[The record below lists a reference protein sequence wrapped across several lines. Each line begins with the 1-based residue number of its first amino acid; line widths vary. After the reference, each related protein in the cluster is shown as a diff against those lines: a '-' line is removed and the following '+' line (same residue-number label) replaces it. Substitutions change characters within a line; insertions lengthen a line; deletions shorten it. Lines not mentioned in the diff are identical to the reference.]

1 MTSTMIEQYKQ
12 EFFQEAR
19 ELLESAADGVLKLE
33 ADPDNSDLINSVFR
47 AIHTIKG
54 SAGTFELDA
63 VSGFTHHLEG
73 LMNALRDQQIHL
85 TPDMTD
91 AILAGIDHIGRMIA
105 AHETGGEIAGDAALE
120 THFRSFFDES
130 TDDKTGSGGVP
141 SASCGQSVPASSESA
156 TPAGR
161 LVFSGSDHD
170 LPASVTDALEQ
181 AAAQGQ
187 TVCRIDLLY
196 TSELLE
202 NGYDPCIFLRN
213 LKDAVMVYHAVTD
226 AESVPALNDFEPLSL
241 YLKPTVYVATG
252 LSLQEIKNLCFD
264 ESLLDICELT
274 RESVTSSTNFCV
286 TPEAIQ
292 EFIEGATEMIESAEQ
307 AVMIYETRGSPD
319 ALKEIFRI
327 VHNIKGDSDFVGFS
341 DLSAFCHAVESM
353 LEKLR
358 KGSLARSSDIVD
370 NILKSIDYI
379 RQCVCA
385 LANGQPPPTLPLL
398 YSALKRY
405 ETANADTC
413 PDGGFH
419 PTLLPELPENMRDV
433 YTEQI
438 RQYRKI
444 FVTAMKTLPMAPG
457 SLNAIGRSLDG
468 IIRASGVVG
477 HGALQALAQ
486 QARTVLQQN
495 TKTGNSQGDAEFK
508 SCLEKLI
515 AYIVGLEAEPKRLG
529 EILIED
535 GKIAEK
541 DLEDALSRQKP
552 IGQMLLDEGK
562 ITEADLTVALE
573 KQELMEMGRQA
584 RPEEPG
590 DATIRTMRVDER
602 KIEKFSNTVGEMLIA
617 RNTYAYLIGQL
628 EQGGCDIRG
637 TVKALKDNL
646 HLFSRLSNDIHH
658 GVIELR
664 MIPIR
669 GIFQKFTRVVR
680 DISRKQRKMIELM
693 TDGEDIEIDKKVADV
708 LSDPLVHLIRNSC
721 DHGIETPI
729 ERKKANKAEKGTLL
743 LRASREGSNI
753 MIRII
758 DDGRGVNR
766 QRLFEKARDSGIP
779 VTSVDAPGLLDLIFM
794 PGLSTA
800 AEITDVSGRGVG
812 MDVVKTTVESLGGT
826 ARVMSDPGKGT
837 EITLSIP
844 TAMGID
850 TVLFVEAAGR
860 SYAIPINYIVET
872 VKIPTE
878 RFRRAGSHV
887 IFHYRGEV
895 LTAQY
900 LEELLNG
907 DLRGNWRNHFFAA
920 RSPGDVPVVI
930 LKTTRGKHGVVIDRL
945 DKNMEIAIKPAPDVL
960 SELDIISGVSIT
972 GDGRVLLVLNPE
984 RMLQHY

>member
-1 MTSTMIEQYKQ
+1 MTLTMIEQYKQ
-12 EFFQEAR
+12 EFFQEAK
-19 ELLESAADGVLKLE
+19 ELLESAADGLLKLE
-33 ADPDNSDLINSVFR
+33 ADPDNFDLINSVFR
-47 AIHTIKG
+47 SVHTIKG
-54 SAGTFELDA
+54 SAGTFGLEA

-73 LMNALRDQQIHL
+73 LMNALRDHRVHL
-85 TPDMTD
+85 MPDMTD
-91 AILAGIDHIGRMIA
+91 AILAGIDHISQMIA
-105 AHETGGEIAGDAALE
+105 AHETDGEIAGDAALE
-120 THFRSFFDES
+120 ERFRSFYLELKSEPVAD
-130 TDDKTGSGGVP
+130 
-141 SASCGQSVPASSESA
+141 SAQVMAIPAKADSPPNSPVA
-156 TPAGR
+156 R
-161 LVFSGSDHD
+161 LIFSGSDRV
-170 LPASVTDALEQ
+170 LPTSVTDSLEN
-181 AAAQGQ
+181 AAAQGL
-187 TVCRIDLLY
+187 TVCRINLLY

-213 LKDAVMVYHAVTD
+213 LKADATVYHAVSD

-241 YLKPTVYVATG
+241 YLKPTVYVATR

-274 RESVTSSTNFCV
+274 RESVAGSTDSYV

-307 AVMIYETRGSPD
+307 AAMIYETKGSPD

-353 LEKLR
+353 LDKLR
-358 KGSLARSSDIVD
+358 QGRLARSSGIVD
-370 NILKSIDYI
+370 NILKSIDHI
-379 RQCVCA
+379 HRCVQS
-385 LANGQPPPTLPLL
+385 LANNQPPPAMPPL
-398 YSALKRY
+398 YSELKRY
-405 ETANADTC
+405 ETANTEQDADWGVC
-413 PDGGFH
+413 PNQ
-419 PTLLPELPENMRDV
+419 LSEIPENMREV

-444 FVTAMKTLPMAPG
+444 FLTTMKTLPMSPN
-457 SLNAIGRSLDG
+457 SLGAIGRSLDG
-468 IIRASGVVG
+468 VIRASGVVG
-477 HGALQALAQ
+477 HSALLKLAQ

-495 TKTGNSQGDAEFK
+495 GENGGPQFDSEFK
-508 SCLEKLI
+508 SCLENLI
-515 AYIVGLEAEPKRLG
+515 AYIDGLETEPKRLG
-529 EILIED
+529 EILIAD

-541 DLEDALSRQKP
+541 DLEDVLSRQKP

-562 ITEADLTVALE
+562 VTDADLALALR

-584 RPEEPG
+584 RPERPEEPG

-628 EQGGCDIRG
+628 EQGESNIRG
-637 TVKALKDNL
+637 TIKALKDNL

-729 ERKKANKAEKGTLL
+729 ERKKAGKAEKGTLL

-766 QRLFEKARDSGIP
+766 QRLFEKATDSGIP
-779 VTSVDAPGLLDLIFM
+779 VTSVDDPGLLDLIFM

-812 MDVVKTTVESLGGT
+812 MDVVKTTVESVGGT
-826 ARVMSDPGKGT
+826 VRVISDPDQGT

-850 TVLFVEAAGR
+850 TVLFVETAGR

-872 VKIPTE
+872 VKIPTD

-895 LTAQY
+895 LTAHY
-900 LEELLNG
+900 LEELLSG
-907 DLRGNWRNHFFAA
+907 DQRGVWRDNFFAA

-930 LKTTRGKHGVVIDRL
+930 IKTTRGKHGVVIDRL
-945 DKNMEIAIKPAPDVL
+945 DKNMEIAIKPVPDVL
-960 SELDIISGVSIT
+960 SELDVVSGVSIT

-984 RMLQHY
+984 RML

>member
-1 MTSTMIEQYKQ
+1 MTSTLIEQYKQ
-12 EFFQEAR
+12 EFFQEAK

-33 ADPDNSDLINSVFR
+33 ADPDNFDLVNSVFR

-54 SAGTFELDA
+54 SAGTFGLES

-73 LMNALRDQQIHL
+73 LMNALRDHRVYL

-91 AILAGIDHIGRMIA
+91 AILAGIDHISQMIA
-105 AHETGGEIAGDAALE
+105 ANETGEDIGGDAALE
-120 THFRSFFDES
+120 ARFCSFFDEQKRQPEA
-130 TDDKTGSGGVP
+130 D
-141 SASCGQSVPASSESA
+141 SAPIPAITA
-156 TPAGR
+156 KFDQARGMPAGR
-161 LVFSGSDHD
+161 LVLSGSDCG
-170 LPASVTDALEQ
+170 LTASVTDALEQ

-213 LKDAVMVYHAVTD
+213 LRDAVTVYHAVTD
-226 AESVPALNDFEPLSL
+226 AESVPALNDFEPLAL
-241 YLKPTVYVATG
+241 YLNPTVYVATH
-252 LSLQEIKNLCFD
+252 LTLEEIKNLCFD
-264 ESLLDICELT
+264 DALLDVRKLMDNNGIG
-274 RESVTSSTNFCV
+274 SIDSFVA
-286 TPEAIQ
+286 PEAIQ
-292 EFIEGATEMIESAEQ
+292 EFIEGATEMIASAEQ
-307 AVMIYETRGSPD
+307 AAMIYEAKGSSE

-327 VHNIKGDSDFVGFS
+327 VHNIKGDAAFVGFS
-341 DLSAFCHAVESM
+341 DLSDFCHAVESM
-353 LEKLR
+353 LEKLSG
-358 KGSLARSSDIVD
+358 GSLTRSSDIVD
-370 NILKSIDYI
+370 SILKSIDYI
-379 RQCVCA
+379 RKCIHA
-385 LANGQPPPTLPLL
+385 LINGQPPPALPPI
-398 YSALKRY
+398 YSELKRY
-405 ETANADTC
+405 ETATADQR
-413 PDGGFH
+413 PDRGECLQ
-419 PTLLPELPENMRDV
+419 LLPELPENMREV

-438 RQYRKI
+438 RQHREI
-444 FVTAMKTLPMAPG
+444 FLTTIKTLPFTPN
-457 SLNAIGRSLDG
+457 SLDVVGRSLDG

-477 HGALQALAQ
+477 HGALEELVL
-486 QARTVLQQN
+486 QARTVFQQN
-495 TKTGNSQGDAEFK
+495 GNAGDAPFDSELKF
-508 SCLEKLI
+508 CLENVI
-515 AYIVGLEAEPKRLG
+515 AYIDGLEIGSRRLG
-529 EILIED
+529 EILVAD

-541 DLEDALSRQKP
+541 DLDDVLSRQKP
-552 IGQMLLDEGK
+552 IGQMLIEEGK
-562 ITEADLTVALE
+562 LSEADLTLALR
-573 KQELMEMGRQA
+573 KQELMETARQA

-628 EQGGCDIRG
+628 EQRECDIRG
-637 TVKALKDNL
+637 TVKALKDNV

-664 MIPIR
+664 MISIR

-680 DISRKQRKMIELM
+680 DISRKQRKIIELM

-729 ERKKANKAEKGTLL
+729 ERKKAGKAEKGTLL

-758 DDGRGVNR
+758 DDGRGINR

-779 VTSVDAPGLLDLIFM
+779 VTTVDDPGLLDLIFL

-800 AEITDVSGRGVG
+800 AEISDVSGRGVG

-826 ARVMSDPGKGT
+826 VRVISDPGHGS
-837 EITLSIP
+837 EIALSIP

-850 TVLFVEAAGR
+850 TVLFVETAGR

-872 VKIPTE
+872 VKIPAD

-887 IFHYRGEV
+887 IFHYRGDV
-895 LTAQY
+895 LTAHY

-907 DLRGNWRNHFFAA
+907 DQRGTWRDSFFTDRSLR
-920 RSPGDVPVVI
+920 DIPVVI
-930 LKTTRGKHGVVIDRL
+930 IKTARGKHGIVIDRL
-945 DKNMEIAIKPAPDVL
+945 EKNMEIAIKPAPDVL
-960 SELDIISGVSIT
+960 SELDVISGVSIM

-984 RMLQHY
+984 RML

>member
-1 MTSTMIEQYKQ
+1 MTLTMIEQYKQ
-12 EFFQEAR
+12 EFFQEAK
-19 ELLESAADGVLKLE
+19 ELLESAADGLLKLE
-33 ADPDNSDLINSVFR
+33 ADPDNFDLINSVFR
-47 AIHTIKG
+47 SIHTIKG
-54 SAGTFELDA
+54 SAGTFGLEA

-73 LMNALRDQQIHL
+73 LMNALRDHRVHL
-85 TPDMTD
+85 MPDMTD
-91 AILAGIDHIGRMIA
+91 AILAGIDHISQMIA

-120 THFRSFFDES
+120 ARFHSFCDE
-130 TDDKTGSGGVP
+130 P
-141 SASCGQSVPASSESA
+141 EIEQSVDSAQVPAFPVKADS
-156 TPAGR
+156 TPTQPVVR
-161 LVFSGSDHD
+161 LVFSGSDHK
-170 LPASVTDALEQ
+170 LPVSVTDAIEL

-213 LKDAVMVYHAVTD
+213 LKADATVYHAVTD
-226 AESVPALNDFEPLSL
+226 AGSVPELNDFEPLSL

-264 ESLLDICELT
+264 ESLLDVCELT
-274 RESVTSSTNFCV
+274 RESVAGSIDSYI

-307 AVMIYETRGSPD
+307 AAMTYEAKGSPE

-358 KGSLARSSDIVD
+358 RGSLARSSDIVD

-379 RQCVCA
+379 HKCVHA
-385 LANGQPPPTLPLL
+385 LSNDQPPPALPPL

-405 ETANADTC
+405 ESANADQG
-413 PDGGFH
+413 PDGGVCAA
-419 PTLLPELPENMRDV
+419 LQPELPENMREV
-433 YTEQI
+433 YIEQI

-444 FVTAMKTLPMAPG
+444 FLAAVKTLPIAPN
-457 SLNAIGRSLDG
+457 SLNAVGRSLDG

-477 HGALQALAQ
+477 HGALQELAQ

-495 TKTGNSQGDAEFK
+495 GKKGDSGFDAEFK
-508 SCLEKLI
+508 TCLENLI
-515 AYIVGLEAEPKRLG
+515 TFIDGLETGPKRLG
-529 EILIED
+529 EILIAD

-541 DLEDALSRQKP
+541 DLADALSRQKP
-552 IGQMLLDEGK
+552 IGRMLLDEGK
-562 ITEADLTVALE
+562 ITEADLSVALE

-628 EQGGCDIRG
+628 EQKDCDIRG

-708 LSDPLVHLIRNSC
+708 LSDPLVHLIRNAC

-729 ERKKANKAEKGTLL
+729 ERKKAGKAEKGTLL

-758 DDGRGVNR
+758 DDGRGINR
-766 QRLFEKARDSGIP
+766 QRLFEKARDNGIP
-779 VTSVDAPGLLDLIFM
+779 VTSVDDPGLLDLIFM

-812 MDVVKTTVESLGGT
+812 MDVVKTTVESVGGT
-826 ARVMSDPGKGT
+826 VHVISDPGHGT
-837 EITLSIP
+837 EIALSIP

-850 TVLFVEAAGR
+850 TVLFVETAGR
-860 SYAIPINYIVET
+860 SYAIPINYILET
-872 VKIPTE
+872 VKIPTD
-878 RFRRAGSHV
+878 RFRRAGPHV

-895 LTAQY
+895 LTAHY

-907 DLRGNWRNHFFAA
+907 DLRGVWRDNFFAT
-920 RSPGDVPVVI
+920 RSHGDVPVVI
-930 LKTTRGKHGVVIDRL
+930 IKTTRGKYGVVIDRL
-945 DKNMEIAIKPAPDVL
+945 DKNMEIAIKPIPDVL
-960 SELDIISGVSIT
+960 SELDVVSGVSIT

-984 RMLQHY
+984 RML

>member
-12 EFFQEAR
+12 EFFQEAK
-19 ELLESAADGVLKLE
+19 ELLESASDGVLKLE
-33 ADPDNSDLINSVFR
+33 ADPDNFDLINGVFR

-54 SAGTFELDA
+54 SAGTFGLES

-73 LMNALRDQQIHL
+73 LMNALRDRQVQL

-91 AILAGIDHIGRMIA
+91 AILAGIDHISQMIA
-105 AHETGGEIAGDAALE
+105 ANETGGDIGGDATLE
-120 THFRSFFDES
+120 ARFCAFCDELNCEPAADS
-130 TDDKTGSGGVP
+130 ARAPTISAKTGSTPVP
-141 SASCGQSVPASSESA
+141 V
-156 TPAGR
+156 GR
-161 LVFSGSDHD
+161 LVISGSDRE
-170 LPASVTDALEQ
+170 LPSAVTRELEQ
-181 AAAQGQ
+181 AAAQGL
-187 TVCRIDLLY
+187 TVCCIDLLY

-213 LKDAVMVYHAVTD
+213 LRDAVTVYHAVTD

-241 YLKPTVYVATG
+241 YLKPTVYVAAR
-252 LSLQEIKNLCFD
+252 LSLEEIKNLCFD
-264 ESLLDICELT
+264 DTLLDIRNLT
-274 RESVTSSTNFCV
+274 DSTGTGYTDSCV

-292 EFIEGATEMIESAEQ
+292 EFIEGATEMIASAEQ
-307 AVMIYETRGSPD
+307 AAMIYETKGSSD

-327 VHNIKGDSDFVGFS
+327 VHNIKGDAAFVGFS
-341 DLSAFCHAVESM
+341 DLSDFCHAVESM

-358 KGSLARSSDIVD
+358 GGSLARSSDIVD

-379 RQCVCA
+379 SKCIYA
-385 LANGQPPPTLPLL
+385 LTDGQPPPALPTL
-398 YSALKRY
+398 YAALKRY
-405 ETANADTC
+405 ETANADQSSER
-413 PDGGFH
+413 GGC
-419 PTLLPELPENMRDV
+419 LQMLPELPENMREV

-444 FVTAMKTLPMAPG
+444 FLQVMKTLPLAPN
-457 SLNAIGRSLDG
+457 SLDVVGRSLDG
-468 IIRASGVVG
+468 VIRASGVVG
-477 HGALQALAQ
+477 HGALQELARQAHVVFQ
-486 QARTVLQQN
+486 QH
-495 TKTGNSQGDAEFK
+495 GNVDNASFDSELKF
-508 SCLEKLI
+508 CLESLI
-515 AYIVGLEAEPKRLG
+515 AYIDGLETGPKRLG
-529 EILIED
+529 EILVED

-541 DLEDALSRQKP
+541 DLDDVLSRQKP
-552 IGQMLLDEGK
+552 IGQMLMEEGK
-562 ITEADLTVALE
+562 LSEADLTQALR
-573 KQELMEMGRQA
+573 KQELMETARQA

-590 DATIRTMRVDER
+590 DAAIRTMRVDER

-637 TVKALKDNL
+637 TVKSLKDNL

-729 ERKKANKAEKGTLL
+729 DRKKAGKAEKGTLL

-758 DDGRGVNR
+758 DDGRGINR
-766 QRLFEKARDSGIP
+766 QRLFEKARNSGIP
-779 VTSVDAPGLLDLIFM
+779 VTTVDDPGILNLIFM

-812 MDVVKTTVESLGGT
+812 MDVVKTTIESLGGT
-826 ARVMSDPGKGT
+826 ARVISDPGQGT
-837 EITLSIP
+837 EIALSIP

-850 TVLFVEAAGR
+850 TVLFVETAGR

-872 VKIPTE
+872 VKIPTD
-878 RFRRAGSHV
+878 RLRRAGSHV

-895 LTAQY
+895 LTAHY
-900 LEELLNG
+900 LEELLSG
-907 DLRGNWRNHFFAA
+907 DQRGMWRDKFFAE
-920 RSPGDVPVVI
+920 RSFGDVAMVI
-930 LKTTRGKHGVVIDRL
+930 IKTNRGKHGIVIDRL
-945 DKNMEIAIKPAPDVL
+945 DKNMEIAIKPVPDVL
-960 SELDIISGVSIT
+960 SELEVISGVSIM

-984 RMLQHY
+984 RML

>member
-12 EFFQEAR
+12 EFLQEAK

-33 ADPDNSDLINSVFR
+33 ADPDNFDLINSVFR

-54 SAGTFELDA
+54 SAGTFELEA

-73 LMNALRDQQIHL
+73 MLDALRDHRIFL

-91 AILAGIDHIGRMIA
+91 AILAGIDHISRMIA
-105 AHETGGEIAGDAALE
+105 AHETGRDVAGDATMEAR
-120 THFRSFFDES
+120 FRSYYDELKREPEAASPAVSVIPAIAGS
-130 TDDKTGSGGVP
+130 TAK
-141 SASCGQSVPASSESA
+141 PAI
-156 TPAGR
+156 R
-161 LVFSGSDHD
+161 LVLSGSDLD
-170 LPASVTDALEQ
+170 LPPSVTGALKQ

-213 LKDAVMVYHAVTD
+213 LKDAVTIYHAVTD
-226 AESVPALNDFEPLSL
+226 AESVPALNDFEPLAL
-241 YLKPTVYVATG
+241 YLKPTVYVAAH
-252 LSLQEIKNLCFD
+252 LSLEELKNLCFD
-264 ESLLDICELT
+264 EALLDIRNLVD
-274 RESVTSSTNFCV
+274 SAGIGAADSFV
-286 TPEAIQ
+286 TPEAIR

-307 AVMIYETRGSPD
+307 AAMVYESKGSPD

-341 DLSAFCHAVESM
+341 DLSVFCHAVESM

-358 KGSLARSSDIVD
+358 AGRLARSSDIVD

-379 RQCVCA
+379 HQCVHA
-385 LANGQPPPTLPLL
+385 LANDQPPPTLPPL

-405 ETANADTC
+405 ETANAD
-413 PDGGFH
+413 PDLDDGLCAAQ
-419 PTLLPELPENMRDV
+419 LLELPENMREV
-433 YTEQI
+433 YIEQI

-444 FVTAMKTLPMAPG
+444 FLTTMKSLPMAPN
-457 SLNAIGRSLDG
+457 SLDAVGRSLDG
-468 IIRASGVVG
+468 VIKASGVVG
-477 HGALQALAQ
+477 HIMLQKLAQ
-486 QARTVLQQN
+486 QAWTILQQN
-495 TKTGNSQGDAEFK
+495 GKKGDSEFEAEFK
-508 SCLEKLI
+508 SCLENLI
-515 AYIVGLEAEPKRLG
+515 SFIDGLETGPKRLG
-529 EILIED
+529 EILVED

-552 IGQMLLDEGK
+552 IGQMLLEEGK

-590 DATIRTMRVDER
+590 DTTIRTMRVDER

-617 RNTYAYLIGQL
+617 RNTYAYLIGRL
-628 EQGGCDIRG
+628 EQKECDIRG

-729 ERKKANKAEKGTLL
+729 ERKKAGKAEKGTLL

-779 VTSVDAPGLLDLIFM
+779 VTSVDDPGLLDLIFM

-812 MDVVKTTVESLGGT
+812 MDVVKTTVESVGGT
-826 ARVMSDPGKGT
+826 VRVISDPDQGT

-850 TVLFVEAAGR
+850 TVLFVETAGR
-860 SYAIPINYIVET
+860 SYAIPINFIVET
-872 VKIPTE
+872 VKIPTD

-895 LTAQY
+895 LTAHY

-907 DLRGNWRNHFFAA
+907 DQRGMWRDNFFAD

-930 LKTTRGKHGVVIDRL
+930 IKTTRGKHGVVIDRL
-945 DKNMEIAIKPAPDVL
+945 DKNMEIAIKPVPDVL
-960 SELDIISGVSIT
+960 SELDVVSGVSIT

-984 RMLQHY
+984 RML